1 MIKRNITLL
10 LDILWNVLN
19 FIKLVEM
26 MLALAVI
33 EIEWLGLKLKNS
45 KKYSNNQPAVH
56 RGEETIEDVR
66 EIKNKNGDD
75 AEPLQVDLEP
85 PVEAEEPEVDDHVRE
100 RHYAIVW
107 KRDIVS
113 FFCNEWQNV

>member
-1 MIKRNITLL
+1 MK
-10 LDILWNVLN
+10 
-19 FIKLVEM
+19 
-26 MLALAVI
+26 
-33 EIEWLGLKLKNS
+33 WLGLKS
-45 KKYSNNQPAVH
+45 KKQKKHSNNQPAVH

-107 KRDIVS
+107 KRDIVKPQRLLLMDPS
-113 FFCNEWQNV
+113 NAMLTRLQLLLVNYFQGPKTFRQKFESW

>member
-1 MIKRNITLL
+1 
-10 LDILWNVLN
+10 
-19 FIKLVEM
+19 

-33 EIEWLGLKLKNS
+33 EIQKWHGLRLKKS

-66 EIKNKNGDD
+66 EIKNKNGYD
-75 AEPLQVDLEP
+75 AEPFQVDLEP

-107 KRDIVS
+107 KRDIVRS
-113 FFCNEWQNV
+113 FCNKWQNV

>member
-1 MIKRNITLL
+1 MQVAEDLGHDHADDDQEEHHAVARHPLKRPQHHQVGLDDASASCNRDSEMTLP
-10 LDILWNVLN
+10 
-19 FIKLVEM
+19 KLTT
-26 MLALAVI
+26 
-33 EIEWLGLKLKNS
+33 N
-45 KKYSNNQPAVH
+45 KKKHSNNQPAVH

-100 RHYAIVW
+100 RHYAIV
-107 KRDIVS
+107 
-113 FFCNEWQNV
+113 